1 MDYTITCNYRP
12 GVDED
17 ERPWNENGDCGD
29 FRSTID
35 FTISDSN
42 ENTHGING
50 IIVQYIQKSC
60 KVDIYHPTG
69 QGVSKTLNTSD
80 EIYNYTSGNVKYMNY
95 NYLEYFEV
103 KNGISVVGDQFGNGP
118 ICEYEDNE
126 PIIDDEQDM
135 SQGEIVQNGFA
146 VFIPEPMASNIKNG
160 NIKNGNISWN
170 HSDDT
175 PANGLP
181 MIDYDSQ
188 IWEKIFALKQSNV
201 FVHSVNIKWK
211 YLNIF
216 QKERSN
222 IYIDNCNINPQIT
235 NIQQMGGKRKIKKR
249 KKTKRTKKRKQ

>member
-1 MDYTITCNYRP
+1 MDYTILCNYRS
-12 GVDED
+12 GDDE
-17 ERPWNENGDCGD
+17 EEKPWNENGDCGD

-42 ENTHGING
+42 ENTYGING

-60 KVDIYHPTG
+60 KVDIYDPNG
-69 QGVSKTLNTSD
+69 AGFSETLNTSD
-80 EIYNYTSGNVKYMNY
+80 EIYNYTGGNVPYMNY
-95 NYLEYFEV
+95 NYLEYFEIV
-103 KNGISVVGDQFGNGP
+103 NGNSVDGDQFGNGA
-118 ICEYEDNE
+118 ICKYEGKE

-135 SQGEIVQNGFA
+135 SEGEIIQNGFA
-146 VFIPEPMASNIKNG
+146 IFIPEPMASKFKEKSI
-160 NIKNGNISWN
+160 IPWN
-170 HSDDT
+170 SST
-175 PANGLP
+175 VLPANGLP
-181 MIDYDSQ
+181 MIEFNSN
-188 IWEKIFALKQSNV
+188 IWEQIFTARQSNV

-216 QKERSN
+216 QKERTN

>member
-1 MDYTITCNYRP
+1 MDYTITCNYRS
-12 GVDED
+12 GNDE
-17 ERPWNENGDCGD
+17 EGKPWNENGDCGD

-35 FTISDSN
+35 FTVLNNVEMND
-42 ENTHGING
+42 EINYVDG

-60 KVDIYHPTG
+60 LVDIYHPTG

-118 ICEYEDNE
+118 ICEYEGNE

-160 NIKNGNISWN
+160 NISWN
-170 HSDDT
+170 SSDDT

-181 MIDYDSQ
+181 MIDFNSQ
-188 IWEKIFALKQSNV
+188 IWEQIFAVRESNV

-216 QKERSN
+216 QKERTN